1 MVTFSKSLEAAEE
14 VEVAKVVVVLV
25 EAVQA
30 VNVVRMDS
38 AEPKVDQQ
46 VVMVT
51 RMVMSAEDL
60 VTTLQA
66 AVEVAEVTMQETV
79 VVTLVAIV
87 MVLLEVVEVTVGHRV
102 HICLLY
108 TSPSP
113 RDQRGSR
120 MPSSA

>member
-1 MVTFSKSLEAAEE
+1 ME

-38 AEPKVDQQ
+38 ADPKVDQQ

-66 AVEVAEVTMQETV
+66 AAEAAEVTMQDSV

-87 MVLLEVVEVTVGHRV
+87 MVLLEVVEVTVGHQV
-102 HICLLY
+102 H
-108 TSPSP
+108 TP
-113 RDQRGSR
+113 
-120 MPSSA
+120 